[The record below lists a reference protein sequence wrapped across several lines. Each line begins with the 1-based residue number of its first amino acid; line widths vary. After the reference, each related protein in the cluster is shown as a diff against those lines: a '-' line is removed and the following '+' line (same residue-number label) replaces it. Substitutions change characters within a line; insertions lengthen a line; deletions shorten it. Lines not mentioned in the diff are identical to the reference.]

1 MPFKQWLDQMD
12 QNVKED
18 IPEPLAITSMTG
30 LVGTAVIESF
40 DDEGMTVIPLA
51 DKKKMTTREEAFVC
65 GCKMNGI
72 KMDGWQEWQRVTHQT
87 PKASAG

>member
-30 LVGTAVIESF
+30 LVRTAVIESF

-51 DKKKMTTREEAFVC
+51 DKKKNDYKRRGVC
-65 GCKMNGI
+65 L
-72 KMDGWQEWQRVTHQT
+72 RV
-87 PKASAG
+87 